1 MDRIDTMRLFTRI
14 VELGSFTAAADDAGI
29 ARANATY
36 AMKGL
41 EQRLGT
47 RLLAR
52 TTRHVSA
59 TPEGRDYY
67 ARCRRILAD
76 IDDAD
81 AQAGG
86 ADARPGG
93 RLRVD
98 LQPSL
103 ATMFI
108 FPRLGEFCRR
118 YPDIELVL
126 GTGDRLVDLV
136 REGVDC
142 VVRGGEARVPGLVA
156 RRLARLPNVTCAS
169 AAYLEQHGKP
179 RTLDQFRRHAG
190 VHYLS
195 NATGRPMPF
204 QFTVDGKVIDV
215 ALGGA
220 ISVTTAEAYNACCLQ
235 GLGFIQTAR
244 ARLAPH
250 LQEGK
255 LVEVLPSL
263 APPPTPLWVMYPQ
276 QRHLAP
282 RLRVFVDWV
291 VEIFAA
297 LHESRAF

>member
-36 AMKGL
+36 AMKSL

-108 FPRLGEFCRR
+108 FPRL
-118 YPDIELVL
+118 
-126 GTGDRLVDLV
+126 
-136 REGVDC
+136 
-142 VVRGGEARVPGLVA
+142 
-156 RRLARLPNVTCAS
+156 
-169 AAYLEQHGKP
+169 
-179 RTLDQFRRHAG
+179 
-190 VHYLS
+190 
-195 NATGRPMPF
+195 
-204 QFTVDGKVIDV
+204 
-215 ALGGA
+215 
-220 ISVTTAEAYNACCLQ
+220 
-235 GLGFIQTAR
+235 
-244 ARLAPH
+244 
-250 LQEGK
+250 
-255 LVEVLPSL
+255 
-263 APPPTPLWVMYPQ
+263 
-276 QRHLAP
+276 
-282 RLRVFVDWV
+282 
-291 VEIFAA
+291 
-297 LHESRAF
+297 